1 MDDIDPPG
9 TQYGCRHGHRHP
21 SRAAAVACRDRP
33 PDLEWPREMWWKMA
47 ALAQALPPGTELTP
61 MEIEIL
67 GDLRAVR
74 AQVAQSREET

>member
-1 MDDIDPPG
+1 
-9 TQYGCRHGHRHP
+9 
-21 SRAAAVACRDRP
+21 
-33 PDLEWPREMWWKMA
+33 MWWKMA